1 MAFYEKAYSFTKAH
15 QLPAQV
21 FPELSSLNG
30 RGRTCINRGWRR
42 ISWCCKEQSL
52 CSKEHMLNF
61 LTGVNLSF
69 LSISKMIIKRISKVF
84 SYLISGKPQISG
96 SKTLLP
102 QNAVEFFS
110 RFLPKGHISST
121 FLCYCEVF
129 LLFKS
134 TSVGNCVLGTASLVQ
149 F

>member
-1 MAFYEKAYSFTKAH
+1 
-15 QLPAQV
+15 
-21 FPELSSLNG
+21 
-30 RGRTCINRGWRR
+30 
-42 ISWCCKEQSL
+42 
-52 CSKEHMLNF
+52 MLNF
-61 LTGVNLSF
+61 LTGVNLTF
-69 LSISKMIIKRISKVF
+69 LNISNMIIRRIRKVF

-96 SKTLLP
+96 SNILLP

-110 RFLPKGHISST
+110 RFLPKGYVSST